1 MRGGAAPKGILAGA
15 LCVFAGNG
23 TVRIGAGD
31 NNQSVIAQFLRV
43 GSKVGYQV
51 VGNGSQTLPVSGIIV
66 LKAVDGKVNK
76 QRFFVLAVC
85 RGDDIAFQ
93 IAILY
98 GFAINHLG
106 HMVVV

>member
-1 MRGGAAPKGILAGA
+1 MR
-15 LCVFAGNG
+15 FAGNG
-23 TVRIGAGD
+23 TVRIGAGY

-76 QRFFVLAVC
+76 QRL
-85 RGDDIAFQ
+85 
-93 IAILY
+93 LY
-98 GFAINHLG
+98 LPFAGVMI
-106 HMVVV
+106 